1 MRGILDTSIF
11 IAREQARPIE
21 DLPDESTISVVT
33 LAELHV
39 GVLVAEDTGVR
50 ARRLSTLSEVERT
63 FDPLPVDSDVARAF
77 ARLASEARREGRRPK
92 IMDTFI
98 AATGLAHDLPVY
110 TQDEDFTG
118 FAEVRVVQV

>member
-21 DLPDESTISVVT
+21 DLPEESAISVIT
-33 LAELHV
+33 LAELHI

-50 ARRLSTLSEVERT
+50 ARRLRTLSEVERT

-77 ARLASEARREGRRPK
+77 ARLAAEARREGRRPK

-98 AATGLAHDLPVY
+98 AATGLAHGLSVY
-110 TQDEDFTG
+110 AQDEDFTG
-118 FAEVRVVQV
+118 FADVRVFQV